1 MEHVHDLNSGYDH
14 ENEGMQSKY
23 ELALGKYNTHLHDD
37 EVMTK
42 VDLLIGKHLNEN
54 NTMEVKKLLFHCID
68 LTTLKCTDT
77 EESVMKFTEKVNEFE
92 DKYPD
97 LDNVAAI
104 CVYPN
109 MAEIVQDTLEADK
122 VKIACVSGGFPSSQ
136 TFMEVKVAETAM
148 AIHTGA
154 EEIDIVMPVGKF
166 LSGNYEEMCDE
177 IAELK
182 DICGEKPL
190 KVILETGALRTA
202 SNIKKAAILAMY
214 SGADFIKTSTGK
226 VDVNA
231 TPLAA
236 YVMCECIGIYRM
248 ATGKKIGFKPAGG
261 ISSAADALCYYSIVS
276 SLLGKDWLNKELFRF
291 GVSRVANSLLS
302 AVEQKTVSYF

>member
-1 MEHVHDLNSGYDH
+1 MENYH
-14 ENEGMQSKY
+14 EEVQSKY
-23 ELALGKYNTHLHDD
+23 AVALSKYNTHLHDD
-37 EVMTK
+37 EVQAK
-42 VDLLIGKHLNEN
+42 VDNLITKHLDEN
-54 NTMEVKKLLFHCID
+54 NNIEVKKQIFHCID

-77 EESVMKFTEKVNEFE
+77 EENVMKLTEKVNEFV

-97 LDNVAAI
+97 LDNVASI

-109 MAEIVQDTLEADK
+109 MAEIVSDTLEADD

-148 AIHTGA
+148 AIHSGA

-166 LSGNYEEMCDE
+166 LCGDYEGMCDE
-177 IAELK
+177 IGELK

-190 KVILETGALRTA
+190 KVILETGALMTA

-231 TPLAA
+231 TPAAA
-236 YVMCECIGIYRM
+236 YVMCECIAKYYQ

-276 SLLGKDWLNKELFRF
+276 SVLGKEWLNKELFRF
-291 GVSRVANSLLS
+291 GVSRVANSLLA
-302 AVEQKTVSYF
+302 AVEQKTVTFF